1 LKTDEQ
7 PNLTGSIAATDGVN
21 NVHSSGQRTSRAN
34 GYLYT
39 LSRLAG
45 RSFASTEEA
54 IRATLRL
61 ITQNLGMRTSLL
73 TRVVADEGR
82 AEVIAVESE
91 PGGCGA
97 FPPSLELSDRECRW
111 IAGGVRPKPVVV
123 MDTQA
128 EPGAIA
134 PIACMGSMPARSYLS
149 VPIVLSDGSLYGFI
163 CALDPEP
170 RHLEAEQEE
179 LLVILARLLATQIE
193 RDQELVRRQRIEESL
208 RVSEARFRAIV
219 QHASDF
225 IVVYA
230 ADGSILYLSPSVE
243 RALGYTPADVI
254 ASQGEGLVHPED
266 ADRRAA
272 IFQEVAQR
280 PGLSGPFE
288 LRYRHRNGEIRWFEV
303 LANNCLDDPVVE
315 GIVVYARD
323 ITERK
328 RAEAEAAA
336 ALEAQRAANAEL
348 ERLNRIKSEFIA
360 VVSHE
365 FRTPL
370 TGILGFSELLAEG
383 NFSPEE
389 VREFAEEIRTSARR
403 LTRLINDLLDLERMQ
418 SGRITMHFEPVDLN
432 TLIAEVTESFRTTSD
447 KHRIVLELDPAVP
460 MIRGDRD
467 RLVQVLT
474 NLLSNSIKYSPSGGV
489 IRIISERVGTEVRVG
504 VQDQGIGIPP
514 EALAKIFEPYFRA
527 GGREAR
533 GIEGAGLGL
542 AIARQI
548 VKFHG
553 GRIWAESIPGHGS
566 TFWLTLPI
574 PADIPKPAAQ

>member
-1 LKTDEQ
+1 MSAEQ
-7 PNLTGSIAATDGVN
+7 PHFTGSAHKDG
-21 NVHSSGQRTSRAN
+21 SASGSAPARQASLSN
-34 GYLYT
+34 GYLHS

-54 IRATLRL
+54 TRAILRL

-73 TRVVADEGR
+73 TRVVAGEGR

-97 FPPSLELSDRECRW
+97 FPASLELSERERRLV
-111 IAGGVRPKPVVV
+111 AGAVRPKPVVV

-128 EPGAIA
+128 EPHALVPA
-134 PIACMGSMPARSYLS
+134 ACLGSVPARSYLS
-149 VPIVLSDGSLYGFI
+149 VPIVLADGTLYGFL

-170 RHLEAEQEE
+170 HQLEAAQEE
-179 LLVILARLLATQIE
+179 LLVILARLLATHIE
-193 RDQELVRRQRIEESL
+193 RDLELARRQRIEETL

-219 QHASDF
+219 QHASDV

-243 RALGYTPADVI
+243 RALGYTPDEII
-254 ASQGEGLVHPED
+254 ASQGTGLIHPED
-266 ADRRAA
+266 AERREA
-272 IFQEVAQR
+272 IFQEMARR

-288 LRYRHRNGEIRWFEV
+288 LRYCHRNGEVRWFEV
-303 LANNCLDDPVVE
+303 LANNCLDDPAVE

-328 RAEAEAAA
+328 HTEAEIAA

-348 ERLNRIKSEFIA
+348 ERINRIKSEFIA

-370 TGILGFSELLAEG
+370 TGILGFAELLAEG
-383 NFSPEE
+383 DFSPEE

-403 LTRLINDLLDLERMQ
+403 LTRLINELLDFERMQ
-418 SGRITMHFEPVDLN
+418 SGWITMRFEPLDLN
-432 TLIAEVTESFRTTSD
+432 NLIAGVAESFRLTSD
-447 KHRIVLELDPAVP
+447 KHTIVLQLDPALPLV
-460 MIRGDRD
+460 RGDRD

-474 NLLSNSIKYSPSGGV
+474 NLLSNAIKYSPAGGE
-489 IRIISERVGTEVRVG
+489 IRIISEREGAEIRVG
-504 VQDQGIGIPP
+504 IRDQGIGIAPD
-514 EALAKIFEPYFRA
+514 ALEKIFEPYFRA
-527 GGREAR
+527 SGPEAR
-533 GIEGAGLGL
+533 SIEGAGLGL

-548 VKFHG
+548 IQMHG
-553 GRIWAESIPGHGS
+553 GRIWAESAPGKGS
-566 TFWLTLPI
+566 TFWFTLP
-574 PADIPKPAAQ
+574 ATVDAS

>member
-1 LKTDEQ
+1 MSDEQ
-7 PNLTGSIAATDGVN
+7 PHLTTQVQAGDSASALPPARQGLLSN
-21 NVHSSGQRTSRAN
+21 SYLHS
-34 GYLYT
+34 

-73 TRVVADEGR
+73 THVVPEEGH

-97 FPPSLELSDRECRW
+97 FPASLELSDKERCF
-111 IAGGVRPKPVVV
+111 ALGAARPKPVVV
-123 MDTQA
+123 MDTRA
-128 EPGAIA
+128 EPDMLP
-134 PIACMGSMPARSYLS
+134 PIACTGSVPARSYLS
-149 VPIVLSDGSLYGFI
+149 VPIVLADGTLYGFL

-170 RHLEAEQEE
+170 RQLETAQEE
-179 LLVILARLLATQIE
+179 LLVILARLLATHIE
-193 RDQELVRRQRIEESL
+193 RDLELARRQHIEETL

-219 QHASDF
+219 QHASDV

-230 ADGSILYLSPSVE
+230 ADGSIRYLSPSIE
-243 RALGYTPADVI
+243 RALGYSPDEI
-254 ASQGEGLVHPED
+254 MASQDIGLVYPED
-266 ADRRAA
+266 AERREA
-272 IFQEVAQR
+272 IFQEVVRR

-288 LRYRHRNGEIRWFEV
+288 LRYRHRNGEIRWFEI
-303 LANNCLDDPVVE
+303 LANNCLDDPAVE

-328 RAEAEAAA
+328 RAEAEIAA

-370 TGILGFSELLAEG
+370 TGILGFAELLAEG
-383 NFSPEE
+383 DFSPEE

-418 SGRITMHFEPVDLN
+418 SGRITLHVEPVDLT
-432 TLIAEVTESFRTTSD
+432 TLIAEVAESFRMASD

-474 NLLSNSIKYSPSGGV
+474 NLLSNAIKYSPSGGV
-489 IRIISERVGTEVRVG
+489 IRIISERAGTDVRVG

-514 EALAKIFEPYFRA
+514 EALEKIFEPYFRA

-548 VKFHG
+548 IQMHG
-553 GRIWAESIPGHGS
+553 GRIWAESTPGKGS
-566 TFWLTLPI
+566 TIWFTLPVTDD
-574 PADIPKPAAQ
+574 AS